1 MNKKGYLIGGT
12 FTILFLLV
20 LVLILACIFTP
31 TKAVYTSSDID
42 DTHYCIADGT
52 MVTLANGSHVA
63 VEDLKGT
70 EELMVWDMMNGKYS
84 SAPIFFVSKNPTK
97 VYEIIELIFSDGTA
111 VKVVDEHAFFD
122 VDEQKYVFITNE
134 AEKYVGHTF
143 NKGNTNVKLLRVNIY
158 DEYVTA
164 YSLVTKGHLCYYAN
178 GLLSMPGNAEGL
190 VNIFNIEN
198 MKYNEEMMSQDI
210 KAYGVYSYEEFC
222 NEVFNVPQEVFNSL
236 NGQYL
241 KISMKKDL
249 TNAAELKALYNK
261 YCSCFGTDPIPDVKL
276 NTFEKIVNSIKSFF
290 ESMFELF
297 K

>member
-1 MNKKGYLIGGT
+1 
-12 FTILFLLV
+12 
-20 LVLILACIFTP
+20 
-31 TKAVYTSSDID
+31 
-42 DTHYCIADGT
+42 
-52 MVTLANGSHVA
+52 MVTLADGSHVA
-63 VEDLKGT
+63 VENLKGT

-84 SAPIFFVSKNPTK
+84 SAPIFFVSKNPTR
-97 VYEIIELIFSDGTA
+97 VYEIIELIFSDGTE

-122 VDEQKYVFITNE
+122 VDEQKYVFIKND

-164 YSLVTKGHLCYYAN
+164 YSLVTKGHLCYYVN

-222 NEVFNVPQEVFNSL
+222 SEVFKVPQEVFNSL

-249 TNAAELKALYNK
+249 TNAADLKALYNK
-261 YCSCFGTDPIPDVKL
+261 YCSYFGTDPIPDVKL
-276 NTFEKIVNSIKSFF
+276 NTFEKIVNSVKSFF

>member
-31 TKAVYTSSDID
+31 TKAVYTSSEID

-52 MVTLANGSHVA
+52 MVTLADGSHVA
-63 VEDLKGT
+63 VENLKGT

-84 SAPIFFVSKNPTK
+84 SAPIFFVSKNPTR
-97 VYEIIELIFSDGTA
+97 VYEIIELIFSDGTE

-122 VDEQKYVFITNE
+122 VDEQKYVFIKND

-164 YSLVTKGHLCYYAN
+164 YSLVTKGHLCYYVN

-222 NEVFNVPQEVFNSL
+222 NEVFKVPQEVFDSL

-261 YCSCFGTDPIPDVKL
+261 YCSYFGTDPIPDVKL
-276 NTFEKIVNSIKSFF
+276 NTFEKIVNSVKSFF